1 MGPSWCRQLF
11 FLKHEL
17 GDAEE
22 ALEMGQIYKF
32 GFDLLEEV
40 GHTTK
45 CCHFG
50 RMKFFWANFFRSLI
64 WACIGSFANVYPDF
78 YTKDI
83 EVGQICGLSK
93 NGSWALVD
101 AHTSFL

>member
-1 MGPSWCRQLF
+1 MPIALF
-11 FLKHEL
+11 FFNNEL
-17 GDAEE
+17 GDAQE

-50 RMKFFWANFFRSLI
+50 RMKFFWANCFRSLI
-64 WACIGSFANVYPDF
+64 RAYTGSFANV
-78 YTKDI
+78 
-83 EVGQICGLSK
+83 
-93 NGSWALVD
+93 
-101 AHTSFL
+101 

>member
-1 MGPSWCRQLF
+1 MSWALVDARSSF
-11 FLKHEL
+11 FFWNHEL
-17 GDAEE
+17 GEAQE

-50 RMKFFWANFFRSLI
+50 RMKFFWANFL
-64 WACIGSFANVYPDF
+64 G
-78 YTKDI
+78 
-83 EVGQICGLSK
+83 
-93 NGSWALVD
+93 
-101 AHTSFL
+101 H